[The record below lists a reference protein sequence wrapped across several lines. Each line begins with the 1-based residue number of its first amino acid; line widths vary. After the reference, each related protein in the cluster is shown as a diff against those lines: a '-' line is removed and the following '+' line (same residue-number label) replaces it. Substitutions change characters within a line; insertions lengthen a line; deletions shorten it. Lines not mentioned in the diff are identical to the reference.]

1 MDNNQ
6 SLGPIF
12 DSDGNYNPERAQ
24 QEWLEREQQEQL
36 NSSQNIPMQ
45 DSGVLGPIFDS
56 DGNYNPEKAQQEWLE
71 REQQELLASQIVD
84 QMANQDY
91 QSDELEFPGNVLK

>member
-1 MDNNQ
+1 MDNN

-12 DSDGNYNPERAQ
+12 DSDG
-24 QEWLEREQQEQL
+24 
-36 NSSQNIPMQ
+36 
-45 DSGVLGPIFDS
+45 F
-56 DGNYNPEKAQQEWLE
+56 YNPEKAQQEWLE

-91 QSDELEFPGNVLK
+91 QSGELELPGNVLK